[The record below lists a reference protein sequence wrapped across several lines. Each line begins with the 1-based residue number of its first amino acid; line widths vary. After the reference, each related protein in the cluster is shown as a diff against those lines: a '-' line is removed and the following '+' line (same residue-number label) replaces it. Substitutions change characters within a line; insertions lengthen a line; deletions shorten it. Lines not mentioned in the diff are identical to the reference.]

1 MPTLKASRLGIAK
14 IKQARNEKG
23 WGWSID
29 EDDTCLVEASKV
41 LEPNKNWFLD
51 GSYAEGISGGTWK
64 RFLAGKQPISAAA
77 FKAYCQV
84 LGLKWEEVVERRSLT
99 PTKTCQDWGEAID
112 ISTFY
117 GRTTELIQLEQWIV
131 VESCHLVA
139 LLGMGGIGK
148 TALSA
153 KLAEQ
158 IQQSFEYLIW
168 RSLRNAPPIQDIL
181 ADWLK
186 FLANGQKTDVPTT
199 VDGRISRLIEYLQ
212 VHRCFLILDDWETVM
227 RSGELAG
234 QYREG
239 YEDYG
244 KLIRRV
250 GQERHQSCL
259 LLISREKPIEISSLA
274 GATLPVRELKLKGLQ
289 LEDAKKLLETKGFSN
304 LKRGSEELIQL
315 YRGNPLALKIIAT
328 TIQEIFNGDIYEL
341 LEQSTLVIGDIL
353 LSLLNQHFERLSTLE
368 MGIVYWF
375 ALENQPISLL
385 QLKADMQ
392 FSVSSLSKLV
402 AALESLKRRSL
413 LEKASNREGNEAIF
427 TLQPVV
433 MKYVINQL
441 IEQVC
446 KDIMTTVAT
455 QSVSKLGLLRTHAL
469 VKEQTT
475 KEVKQIQVRLILT
488 RIVDKL
494 YLTLTEAN
502 PLEEQLNQVLSMLQ
516 RHSPQAV
523 GYAQTNILNLL
534 EVIGGER
541 KKGGEIG
548 R

>member
-1 MPTLKASRLGIAK
+1 MPTLKASRLGIAR

-51 GSYAEGISGGTWK
+51 SPYAEGISGGTWK

-84 LGLKWEEVVERRSLT
+84 LGLKWEEVVERPSST
-99 PTKTCQDWGEAID
+99 PTKTRQDWGEAID

-168 RSLRNAPPIQDIL
+168 RSLRNAPPIQNIL
-181 ADWLK
+181 ADWLE
-186 FLANGQKTDVPTT
+186 FLANGQKRDIPET
-199 VDGRISRLIEYLQ
+199 VDGRISQLIEYLQ
-212 VHRCFLILDDWETVM
+212 VHRCLLILDDWETVM

-250 GQERHQSCL
+250 GEARHQACL
-259 LLISREKPIEISSLA
+259 LLISREKPMEVSSLA
-274 GATLPVRELKLKGLQ
+274 GNTLPVRELKLKGLQ

-353 LSLLNQHFERLSTLE
+353 LSLLNQHFERLSVLE

-375 ALENQPISLL
+375 ALENQPLSLL

-392 FSVSSLSKLV
+392 FSISSLSKLV

-413 LEKASNREGNEAIF
+413 LEKASSREGNEAIF

-446 KDIMTTVAT
+446 KDIMATVAT
-455 QSVSKLGLLRTHAL
+455 QSISNLGLLRTHAL
-469 VKEQTT
+469 VKEQAT

-494 YLTLTEAN
+494 YLTLTGEN

-534 EVIGGER
+534 EVIGGKLQQR
-541 KKGGEIG
+541 
-548 R
+548 